1 MFRSFLVALM
11 CEAVLI
17 TVASF
22 GGKRT
27 NASEFLRITALWATF
42 FAVFIAIAVALAN
55 SLLTHARRS
64 R

>member
-1 MFRSFLVALM
+1 M